1 MQKKEGGLD
10 CRVFNDK
17 FSSVT
22 LNKLS
27 MKAREF
33 VFQQDSQSKDWVNQV
48 GKILNIITKLLHY

>member
-1 MQKKEGGLD
+1 MQKKEGGPD
-10 CRVFNDK
+10 CRVLNNK

-33 VFQQDSQSKDWVNQV
+33 VFQQDSQSKDCISQV
-48 GKILNIITKLLHY
+48 GKLLNIITKLLHY